1 MPFVTLTLW
10 KGRLACFIK
19 KMIAEYIRRTN
30 ALADDIALAQNASE
44 PVNEC
49 N

>member
-10 KGRLACFIK
+10 KGRLACF
-19 KMIAEYIRRTN
+19 IAEYIRRTN